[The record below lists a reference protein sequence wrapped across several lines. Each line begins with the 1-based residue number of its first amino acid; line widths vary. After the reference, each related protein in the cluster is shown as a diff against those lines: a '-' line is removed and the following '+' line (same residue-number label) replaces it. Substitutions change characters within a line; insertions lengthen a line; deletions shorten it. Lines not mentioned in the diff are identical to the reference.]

1 MSKTSFQLSNK
12 CYFPQQSVLQFI
24 IIYIFIIYIIYFHI
38 IVYLLYI
45 YYINYL
51 LHIIIYLLYIY
62 YINYLLHI
70 IIHLLYIYYLLYII
84 TYILLYKLFI
94 TYYYIY
100 ILLFSQLF
108 APDVPLIDQTSHV
121 NRNPLFAKVTTK
133 ERCFKN
139 FFTSYFLLERN
150 FARV

>member
-1 MSKTSFQLSNK
+1 MLLS
-12 CYFPQQSVLQFI
+12 PTVSST
-24 IIYIFIIYIIYFHI
+24 IYYY
-38 IVYLLYI
+38 LYI
-45 YYINYL
+45 YYIYYL
-51 LHIIIYLLYIY
+51 FTY
-62 YINYLLHI
+62 YCIF
-70 IIHLLYIYYLLYII
+70 IIH
-84 TYILLYKLFI
+84 LLYKLFI